1 MKYVSIRMPEA
12 GPLGETF
19 FEAKARAIAG
29 AFFVKSPA
37 GGCVESVLT
46 LDTHSFLFE
55 FAMGILF
62 AVLIR
67 FRF

>member
-1 MKYVSIRMPEA
+1 MPEP
-12 GPLGETF
+12 GPFGETF
-19 FEAKARAIAG
+19 FEAKARAIAE